1 MYTINVLFLD
11 LIIGVPDFITI
22 CISSILDLDL
32 VLQKSPFL
40 IQEMVNCVGQ
50 LIAMAKAGR
59 SKWKLLL
66 ILKFPIKFSLF

>member
-1 MYTINVLFLD
+1 MSVYHVLWLD
-11 LIIGVPDFITI
+11 LKVVLTYLTI

-40 IQEMVNCVGQ
+40 LQEMVNCVGQ

-59 SKWKLLL
+59 S
-66 ILKFPIKFSLF
+66 

>member
-1 MYTINVLFLD
+1 MSVYHVLWLD
-11 LIIGVPDFITI
+11 LTVVLTYLTI

-40 IQEMVNCVGQ
+40 LQEMVNCVGQ

-59 SKWKLLL
+59 SKSN
-66 ILKFPIKFSLF
+66 FHF

>member
-1 MYTINVLFLD
+1 MSVYHVLWLD
-11 LIIGVPDFITI
+11 ATVVLTYLTI

-40 IQEMVNCVGQ
+40 LQEMVNCVGQ

-59 SKWKLLL
+59 S
-66 ILKFPIKFSLF
+66 